1 MTVMNKLFAS
11 IRWKILLAFL
21 LIIGLSFLV
30 MAGTLTNMLSRYL
43 YEQRIRQDRTGLE
56 KWAVQTAPSLYAA
69 QMDKVARQLT
79 EAGNELGGRVL
90 LLDADGKVQGDSFSE
105 MVGMRLAYPEVAS
118 ILVQGRTADYGI
130 HSLTDDTVKGGEAL
144 LNRVAGEGWVS
155 LSTAGVVHASQVIG
169 VLVLVS
175 SVREMMQNL
184 YLLQDNMVMIF
195 VAVALAAILSG
206 MLFSSILTNPI
217 AELTRG
223 IQRMGK
229 GDFSARVP
237 EKGSGEIR
245 HMAQAFNSMSGKL
258 ETLDHSRNQF
268 VSDASHELKTPLAT
282 MKIMIESLIYQPDM
296 EEELRTEFLSD
307 VNKEIDR
314 LSAIVSDLLTM
325 VHADAHTMKL
335 TRQRM
340 SLAAIVKETAHRL
353 KPLTEKKDQEITLNM
368 EDSGDMYADPA
379 KLGQVVYNLM
389 ENAVKYTQPG
399 GHIEVSLVKN
409 GRDAVLTVKDDGPGI
424 SKENLVHV
432 FERFY
437 RVDKARSRETGGT
450 GLGLSIAQ
458 QIVTLHSGS
467 IRAES
472 EEGQGTSFI
481 VELPL
486 HKG

>member
-1 MTVMNKLFAS
+1 MSKLFSS

-30 MAGTLTNMLSRYL
+30 MAGTLTNMLGRYL

-69 QMDKVARQLT
+69 QMDKVAKQLT

-90 LLDADGKVQGDSFSE
+90 LLDADGKVQGDSFGE
-105 MVGMRLAYPEVAS
+105 MAGMRLAYPEVAS
-118 ILVQGRTADYGI
+118 VLVQGRTGDYGI
-130 HSLTDDTVKGGEAL
+130 HTLTGEAPAGSEAL
-144 LNRVAGEGWVS
+144 LSRMAGEGWVS
-155 LSTAGVVHASQVIG
+155 LSTAGVIQASQVIG
-169 VLVLVS
+169 VLVLAS
-175 SVREMMQNL
+175 SVRAMMQNL

-258 ETLDHSRNQF
+258 ETLEHSRNQF

-325 VHADAHTMKL
+325 VRADAHNMKL
-335 TRQRM
+335 ARQRM
-340 SLAAIVKETAHRL
+340 SLAAIVKEAAHRL
-353 KPLTEKKDQEITLNM
+353 KPLAETKEQQISLDMQ
-368 EDSGDMYADPA
+368 DSGDMYADPA

-389 ENAVKYTQPG
+389 ENAVKYTQAG
-399 GHIEVSLVKN
+399 GHIEVSLQRS
-409 GRDAVLTVKDDGPGI
+409 GRDAVLTVQDNGPGI
-424 SKENLVHV
+424 SKENLSHV
-432 FERFY
+432 FERFF

-458 QIVTLHSGS
+458 QIVTLHDGT

-472 EEGQGTSFI
+472 EEGQGTRFI

>member
-1 MTVMNKLFAS
+1 MNRLFAG

-21 LIIGLSFLV
+21 LIIGLSFMV
-30 MAGTLTNMLSRYL
+30 MANTLTNMLGRYL

-56 KWAVQTAPSLYAA
+56 KWAVQTAPSLYTA
-69 QMDKVARQLT
+69 QTEKLLRQLT
-79 EAGNELGGRVL
+79 QAGNELGGRVL
-90 LLDADGKVQGDSFSE
+90 LLDADGKVQGDSFGE
-105 MVGMRLAYPEVAS
+105 MTGMRLAYPEVAS
-118 ILVQGRTADYGI
+118 ILVQGKTADYGI
-130 HSLTDDTVKGGEAL
+130 HSLTGESLAGGDKL
-144 LNRVAGEGWVS
+144 PKRFSGEGWVS
-155 LSTAGVVHASQVIG
+155 LSTAGVVHFSQVVG

-175 SVREMMQNL
+175 SLHDMMQGL
-184 YLLQDNMVMIF
+184 YLLQDNMVLIF
-195 VAVALAAILSG
+195 AGVALAAILSG
-206 MLFSSILTNPI
+206 MLFSSILTKPI
-217 AELTRG
+217 TELTRG
-223 IQRMGK
+223 IERMGK

-245 HMAQAFNSMSGKL
+245 GMAKAFNSMSSQL

-325 VHADAHTMKL
+325 VRADAHTMKL
-335 TRQRM
+335 SRQRM
-340 SLAAIVKETAHRL
+340 SLAGIVKQAAHSL
-353 KPLTEKKDQEITLNM
+353 NPLVEKKEQQIELNIQ
-368 EDSGDMYADPA
+368 DSGDMYADPA
-379 KLGQVVYNLM
+379 RLGQVVYNLM

-399 GHIEVSLVKN
+399 GRIHVSLIKN
-409 GRDAVLTVKDDGPGI
+409 GRNAVLTVQDNGPGI
-424 SKENLVHV
+424 PKENLAHV

-467 IRAES
+467 ISVQS